1 MDRLASLEAFARVA
15 ETKSFTAAAKR
26 LNISKSLVSRQVAAL
41 ESELG
46 LRLFQRTT
54 RALTLTE
61 AGRNYYPS
69 VARILAD
76 LEEARLSVT
85 QLQAAPRGL
94 LRVNAPVSF
103 ATAHLTPAV
112 PDFLSLFPEVEIEL
126 TLNDRYVDL
135 VEEGYDVAIR
145 VGRLADS
152 SLVARRL
159 APARRAVAAS
169 PSYLAEAGTPETPD
183 DVVRHQC
190 LRYSLLDPAQEWRFV
205 GPGNRPW
212 PVEVQGRMRSNNADA
227 LRGAALKG
235 LGLVSLPTFIIG
247 GDLQAGTLVS
257 VLTAF
262 TPQGFRHPCGLSPF
276 APPLAKDPRLRRFPG
291 GALRATAAL
300 GPGGVSLPPSARIVG
315 RRSASQTSPRRRHWR
330 RGLLAGR
337 GSHSRRRLPVR
348 AGPRGRLLADAYGR
362 PTVICLA
369 GG

>member
-85 QLQAAPRGL
+85 QLQTAPRGL

-145 VGRLADS
+145 VGHLVDS

-169 PSYLAEAGTPETPD
+169 PAYLAEAGTPETPD
-183 DVVRHQC
+183 DVVHHQC

-212 PVEVQGRMRSNNADA
+212 PVEVRGRMRSNNADA

-262 TPQGFRHPCGLSPF
+262 TPQDSGIHAVYPHSRHLSPKTRAF
-276 APPLAKDPRLRRFPG
+276 VDFLAERF
-291 GALRATAAL
+291 
-300 GPGGVSLPPSARIVG
+300 
-315 RRSASQTSPRRRHWR
+315 
-330 RGLLAGR
+330 
-337 GSHSRRRLPVR
+337 
-348 AGPRGRLLADAYGR
+348 GPRPHWDL
-362 PTVICLA
+362 VE
-369 GG
+369 